1 VCASAGLAVVIMVA
15 SEGRRSRVDRL
26 VVAHGPDVDE
36 LCRACVAHFPDIR
49 GVGVAVMAG
58 ATQQVRYT
66 TDTVSERVE
75 NLQLLLGEGPCRDA
89 FDTGSPVLADDLLAR
104 AWRDRWPMFA
114 GAAVQAGTRAVFALP
129 LRAGALGVGVL
140 DLYRDSPGMLAGQDL
155 ADALDFADAVT
166 DLLLAEALSDEDR
179 NGDHGGG
186 AGSYLVQRAV
196 VHQAT
201 GMISVQLETGLEE
214 AYARLRAYAFA
225 VARTLE
231 AVADDVVARR
241 LRFDQLDDDPGSG
254 AGDRDGTR

>member
-1 VCASAGLAVVIMVA
+1 MVG
-15 SEGRRSRVDRL
+15 SEGRRSRVNRL
-26 VVAHGPDVDE
+26 VVAYGPDVGA
-36 LCRACVAHFPDIR
+36 LCRACVAHFPEIR

-58 ATQQVRYT
+58 AAQEVRYAS
-66 TDTVSERVE
+66 DTVTERAE

-89 FDTGSPVLADDLLAR
+89 FDSGSPVLADDLQAV

-129 LRAGALGVGVL
+129 LRTGALGVGAL
-140 DLYRDSPGMLAGQDL
+140 DLYRDSPGRLAGQDL

-166 DLLLAEALSDEDR
+166 DLLLAEALPNGDS
-179 NGDHGGG
+179 NGDHGVG
-186 AGSYLVQRAV
+186 AGSYLAQRAV

-201 GMISVQLETGLEE
+201 GMVSVQLEAGLEE
-214 AYARLRAYAFA
+214 AFARLRAYAFA
-225 VARTLE
+225 VDRTVE

-254 AGDRDGTR
+254 AGDRDATR